1 MTEKIIAAPMVY
13 IQGEEMSGVA
23 MREKDMLIDLLVK
36 PHVDV
41 SAWEFFDFSV
51 QHRKD
56 SDDKVV
62 PAACKRITE
71 LGAAYKEQTITPNT
85 EQKKQW
91 GVTFGSPNH
100 ALREAIGGYVIDR
113 DTIHPIGAKCGYAKQ
128 VLTSRF
134 PLGDGY
140 SIKKNYAVLPK
151 AGTVKMVF
159 VDENG
164 AEQEIGT
171 PTKVEAN
178 SVAACLQ
185 TPLVNYGDFFR
196 HGLQRALDAKVKYI
210 YTDKGTA
217 FVYQTEYFKI
227 GKEVFEA
234 EFRAKYEAAG
244 LMKAGDKF
252 EPMLSDNAAMAM
264 VGWKDGGFL
273 LAGPNYEMDILADL
287 VAKVQNDPAHVS
299 SVLVGKQGVVHDAG
313 HGTDPTNFGL
323 WKDSNKRD
331 YFNPMSQAVGLFNAM
346 VDAAKHQKADNLAEI
361 VAYADKAKAAVLK
374 AVGANAENAKAGKG
388 QTCQELLQA
397 AAKFL

>member
-1 MTEKIIAAPMVY
+1 MTGKIKAAPMVY

-36 PHVDV
+36 PHVDI

-51 QHRKD
+51 AHRKE

-62 PAACKRITE
+62 PAACKRISE
-71 LGAAYKEQTITPNT
+71 LGSAYKEQTITPNQ
-85 EQKKQW
+85 EQKKLW

-100 ALREAIGGYVIDR
+100 AIREAIDGYVIDR

-140 SIKKNYAVLPK
+140 SIKKNYAILPK

-159 VDENG
+159 VG
-164 AEQEIGT
+164 ADGKEKVIGV
-171 PTKVEAN
+171 PVKLQSN
-178 SVAACLQ
+178 SLVACLD
-185 TPLVNYGDFFR
+185 TPLDGYADFFR
-196 HGLQRALDAKVKYI
+196 HGLQRALDANVRYV

-227 GKEVFEA
+227 GKEVFEN
-234 EFRAKYEAAG
+234 EFRAKFEKAG

-252 EPMLSDNAAMAM
+252 EAMLSDNAAMAM

-299 SVLVGKQGVVHDAG
+299 SVLAGKKGVVHDAG
-313 HGTDPTNFGL
+313 HGTDPRNYQL
-323 WKDSNKRD
+323 WQEKGRD

-346 VDAAKHQKADNLAEI
+346 IDAAKFQKVVNLKEI
-361 VAYADKAKAAVLK
+361 TAYAEKAKAAVLK
-374 AVGANAENAKAGKG
+374 AVGENAENAKAGKG
-388 QTCQELLQA
+388 WTCQELLKKA
-397 AAKFL
+397 AEYLK